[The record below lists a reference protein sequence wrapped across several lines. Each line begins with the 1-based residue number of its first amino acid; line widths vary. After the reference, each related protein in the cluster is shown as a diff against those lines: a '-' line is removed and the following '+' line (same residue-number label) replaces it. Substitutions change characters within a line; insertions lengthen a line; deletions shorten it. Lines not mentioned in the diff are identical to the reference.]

1 MIVSCPSCSTGYKL
15 DEGRITG
22 RGVRI
27 TCPKCKHVFV
37 VYKDAPA
44 QAMPKPTASASLLGE
59 PAEDEK
65 PADPDGPTSMYAG
78 AAQPTPVAAAS
89 PAPPAP
95 PAPAP
100 APPAGP
106 VDVNTLDFRRV
117 GIAAWKVKLRIGLVY
132 DFNDFKTLSRY
143 IAEGR
148 VTAADRLSHD
158 GKNWAEI
165 GGLGDL
171 ESHFVR
177 VYQEAEA
184 AIAAASRA
192 AASAAVEEFQED
204 EPTNIM
210 GMAGMDEAVAK
221 NLAAPGPSPLA
232 SFQSSTPARI
242 VPGSDA
248 PSPPPASPAE
258 RAASRGEPE
267 GPRFVDPFE
276 KRKSDK
282 ARPAAGGARS
292 SASSA
297 AGGSGSSAGSASS
310 SPPRSPNAAGGR
322 SKPEPKASGGRSGV
336 VVAVVGLGLLIAGG
350 AFFALRDGEPVAA
363 PVPAPAPASAQAVD
377 STSNRDRVNEQIRKD
392 LQPAE
397 PEPASGPDDFGVE
410 AEEQLIPVG
419 PRGDG
424 PGKRGGKSQNSGGS
438 GNSTARDHAAVGD
451 DALNRGD
458 WSAAVQAF
466 RKALSADPRNAVYSG
481 KLGEALLR
489 SGDSGGAMQP
499 LMAGAQGGYNP
510 AWRGLGNAA
519 EAQGDRSGAIG
530 YYQRY
535 LSARPAPR
543 DASQVQQR
551 IDQLSGS

>member
-44 QAMPKPTASASLLGE
+44 QSMPKPTASASLLSDPG
-59 PAEDEK
+59 EDEK

-78 AAQPTPVAAAS
+78 AAQPPPVAAAS
-89 PAPPAP
+89 LAPPAP
-95 PAPAP
+95 PP

-158 GKNWAEI
+158 GKVWAEI

-192 AASAAVEEFQED
+192 AASVAVEEFQED

-242 VPGSDA
+242 VPGADA
-248 PSPPPASPAE
+248 PSPPPATPAE

-276 KRKSDK
+276 KRKSEK

-292 SASSA
+292 
-297 AGGSGSSAGSASS
+297 AGSASS
-310 SPPRSPNAAGGR
+310 SSPGAAAGSAQRSPNAAGGR
-322 SKPEPKASGGRSGV
+322 SNPEPKPSGGRSGV
-336 VVAVVGLGLLIAGG
+336 VGAVVGLGLLIAAG
-350 AFFALRDGEPVAA
+350 AFFSLRDGEPAA
-363 PVPAPAPASAQAVD
+363 ASVPGPALAPAQAVD
-377 STSNRDRVNEQIRKD
+377 STSKRDRVNEQIRKD

-397 PEPASGPDDFGVE
+397 PEPASGSDDFGVE

-424 PGKRGGKSQNSGGS
+424 PGKRGGKAQNSGGS

-458 WSAAVQAF
+458 WSAAIQAF

-535 LSARPAPR
+535 LSVRPAPR

>member
-44 QAMPKPTASASLLGE
+44 QAMPKPTASASLLAE
-59 PAEDEK
+59 PAEDER
-65 PADPDGPTSMYAG
+65 PADPDGPTSMFAG
-78 AAQPTPVAAAS
+78 LPSAAPAAVEAAPAAPAAA
-89 PAPPAP
+89 
-95 PAPAP
+95 AP

-148 VTAADRLSHD
+148 VTPADRLSHD
-158 GKNWAEI
+158 GKTWAEI

-171 ESHFVR
+171 EAHFVR

-184 AIAAASRA
+184 VIAAASRA

-242 VPGSDA
+242 TPGA
-248 PSPPPASPAE
+248 ETPSPASPTPSE
-258 RAASRGEPE
+258 RAAARGEPE

-282 ARPAAGGARS
+282 ARPQSGGPRPSGAGASAPSPATAGGQRGPA
-292 SASSA
+292 
-297 AGGSGSSAGSASS
+297 
-310 SPPRSPNAAGGR
+310 PAGGR
-322 SKPEPKASGGRSGV
+322 AKPEAKPSGGRG
-336 VVAVVGLGLLIAGG
+336 ALLGLGAAALLAAAAA
-350 AFFALRDGEPVAA
+350 AFFLRGDPPSPPSVPSAA
-363 PVPAPAPASAQAVD
+363 PAPAPTVD

-397 PEPASGPDDFGVE
+397 PEPSAGPDDFGVE

-424 PGKRGGKSQNSGGS
+424 PGKRGGDRQGKAGGGS
-438 GNSTARDHAAVGD
+438 ASARDHAAVGD

-458 WSAAVQAF
+458 WGAAAQAF

-535 LSARPAPR
+535 LSVRPAPR